1 MSIIIDRL
9 FTEPNVENG
18 FKNNEIFYKKHTIK
32 QYINVANFYPA
43 VISMVILRLFNVST
57 YIIII
62 LAIIIYIYTT
72 NKSIVD
78 NQKKLDFLNSIIHN
92 NNEEP
97 FNTESYLDLDP
108 KIVDFY
114 YNNRWYI
121 DYNLTAYRKSL
132 EASNNLLKIVY
143 NLRNNLMNHPEQ
155 LYENAYMIYKE
166 ALNNLHSSIY
176 KMVSQSMNNSI
187 FNDNLII
194 LKKIL
199 HKHIFDI
206 QKNVIKC
213 GYNKYGINIWSIINP
228 TNIECKDDTKTNT
241 YSPNYSFF

>member
-143 NLRNNLMNHPEQ
+143 NLRNNLMNHPEHFLAQ
-155 LYENAYMIYKE
+155 SIENNTVKRSPNTKIKSKKTAKR
-166 ALNNLHSSIY
+166 SPT
-176 KMVSQSMNNSI
+176 
-187 FNDNLII
+187 
-194 LKKIL
+194 LKKIVKKS
-199 HKHIFDI
+199 HKPKKSTK
-206 QKNVIKC
+206 KNLKKSVK
-213 GYNKYGINIWSIINP
+213 KSV
-228 TNIECKDDTKTNT
+228 KK
-241 YSPNYSFF
+241 SAKKSVKK